1 MKNISKSIRL
11 SKKVYD
17 YIDSFEGEGFNQKFE
32 NIILFAMEQE
42 DQKRKRVKELD
53 NLISVRSEELTK
65 LNSNLS
71 TVRSETRRF
80 LSAIRELDRM
90 KLS

>member
-1 MKNISKSIRL
+1 MKNISKSVRL
-11 SKKVYD
+11 SKKIYD

-42 DQKRKRVKELD
+42 EQKRKRVQELD

-71 TVRSETRRF
+71 AVRSETRRF

-90 KLS
+90 KL

>member
-71 TVRSETRRF
+71 AARSETRRF
-80 LSAIRELDRM
+80 LSAIRELDGM
-90 KLS
+90 KL

>member
-71 TVRSETRRF
+71 TARSETRRF
-80 LSAIRELDRM
+80 LLAIRELDRM
-90 KLS
+90 KL